1 MTGYYSYITGERLLL
16 MSRTRMSPAT
26 RARLE
31 GKRVYAP
38 LVAKTHRVTVDIK
51 TGARTVETT
60 DHIELM
66 RPRPKAIAKK
76 PKKAPEYEGPEREEG
91 AIVKA
96 EIAAMV
102 ARVSEMTF
110 PWLATLTEKFIADV
124 TRLQAVFCEVY
135 NEIEPD
141 AKSPLTISRLKTRDR
156 SKPIAWA
163 RSVCVLLCRQ
173 ILGGSEPNIARL
185 FGYADHTSAR
195 HSIDNAPRY
204 MRAEPVLA
212 EVHARVLARYEA
224 QQ

>member
-16 MSRTRMSPAT
+16 MSRTRMPPAT

-31 GKRVYAP
+31 GKRIYSP

-66 RPRPKAIAKK
+66 RPRPKAIAKP
-76 PKKAPEYEGPEREEG
+76 PKKAPEYEGPDQEEG

-124 TRLQAVFCEVY
+124 TRLQAVFCDVY
-135 NEIEPD
+135 NEIQSD
-141 AKSPLTISRLKTRDR
+141 AAAPLTISRLKKRDR
-156 SKPIAWA
+156 TKTVAWA

-195 HSIDNAPRY
+195 HSIDSAPRY